1 MPTFVALRVD
11 NSDEV
16 IHVNMDAVIKMERH
30 ADQYT
35 SLTFGE
41 TNVTSNVTVRE
52 TPEEIMDMIWSARKS

>member
-30 ADQYT
+30 GDQYT
-35 SLTFGE
+35 SLTFSE
-41 TNVTSNVTVRE
+41 NNVGSYVTVRE
-52 TPEEIMDMIWSARKS
+52 TPEEIMDMIWSTRKS